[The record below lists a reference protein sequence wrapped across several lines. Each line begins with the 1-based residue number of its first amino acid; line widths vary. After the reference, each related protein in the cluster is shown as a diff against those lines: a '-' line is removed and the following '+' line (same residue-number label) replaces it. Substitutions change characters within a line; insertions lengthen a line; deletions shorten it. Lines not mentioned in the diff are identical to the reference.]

1 MKNEEFATATEIFT
15 FRFSLLAFFL
25 RLTRKNILFLAYGLQ
40 IRCKGAVIVLTARE
54 ATVDDAHQLSRAS
67 ETQFLITGTEDVV
80 MKHVLDTLLRQ
91 AEARDE
97 LVVGPQRGLKLHRHP
112 CQHGIDALLVHL
124 GEAQPTL
131 CQKQMSR
138 VLAVVQV
145 VGIVHNTLNV
155 AFIVAHLHPRL
166 KNILCT
172 HIRLQR

>member
-15 FRFSLLAFFL
+15 FRFSLLAFFASNTKEHIIFSL
-25 RLTRKNILFLAYGLQ
+25 RFTD
-40 IRCKGAVIVLTARE
+40 
-54 ATVDDAHQLSRAS
+54 TVQRRGHSPHCPRGDRRRHQLGRAS

-155 AFIVAHLHPRL
+155 AFIVAHLHPCL
-166 KNILCT
+166 KNILLT
-172 HIRLQR
+172 HIWLLYY